1 MSDPHASDVTP
12 EQDTPDTDPA
22 ATAAGSAPEAPD
34 AADTAQETVP
44 GPGGA
49 PTEADSGAEASEGE
63 AAEELPVDPAAAVQ
77 AELDERTSDLK
88 RLQAEFLNYKRRVDR
103 DRELLAENAAYKAL
117 LPMVEVLDTV
127 ARAREAGEVEGGFKA
142 VVDQLEKAVGKS
154 GLVRFAEPGDP
165 FDPTLHEALSN
176 MGPDPDVDVTTVKH
190 VARAGY
196 RIGDR
201 VVRAAQV
208 LVVEPAEG

>member
-1 MSDPHASDVTP
+1 MTDPHESDVS
-12 EQDTPDTDPA
+12 QDVPGADPA
-22 ATAAGSAPEAPD
+22 APAAGSDQDAPAGAPEVD
-34 AADTAQETVP
+34 GFEVDGLEAADV
-44 GPGGA
+44 
-49 PTEADSGAEASEGE
+49 EAD
-63 AAEELPVDPAAAVQ
+63 EEVLPADPAAAVQ
-77 AELDERTSDLK
+77 AELDERTGDLK

-103 DRELLAENAAYKAL
+103 DRELIAENATYKAL
-117 LPMVEVLDTV
+117 TPVIEVLDTV

-142 VVDQLEKAVGKS
+142 VVDQLEQAVVKA
-154 GLVRFAEPGDP
+154 GLVRFADPGDP

-176 MGPDPDVDVTTVKH
+176 MGPDPEVSVTTVKH

-208 LVVEPAEG
+208 LVVEPADG

>member
-1 MSDPHASDVTP
+1 MTP

-22 ATAAGSAPEAPD
+22 ATAAGSAPETPVAPD
-34 AADTAQETVP
+34 AAQEP
-44 GPGGA
+44 AGA
-49 PTEADSGAEASEGE
+49 STEAESGAEASEGE

-77 AELDERTSDLK
+77 AELDERTGDLK

-117 LPMVEVLDTV
+117 LPVVEVLDTV

-142 VVDQLEKAVGKS
+142 VVDQLEKAVVKS

>member
-22 ATAAGSAPEAPD
+22 ATAAGSAPETPVAPD
-34 AADTAQETVP
+34 AAQEP
-44 GPGGA
+44 AGA
-49 PTEADSGAEASEGE
+49 STEAESGAEASEGE

-77 AELDERTSDLK
+77 AELDERTGDLK

-117 LPMVEVLDTV
+117 LPVVEVLDTV

-142 VVDQLEKAVGKS
+142 VVDQLEKAVVKS